1 MAYNFNKNL
10 MSLTEISHIRFQKIL
25 QMAQGVLVVSV
36 LALVMGSLINKYS
49 FPLNVNDPTIIIF
62 LKSMFEILVV
72 VIFIYYIRK
81 FTMLIPFLFKYTKDY
96 NPYHVSKDGESLI
109 GKTIAFAVIF
119 STLITKTKKKL
130 SYVST
135 KII

>member
-36 LALVMGSLINKYS
+36 LALVLGSLINKYS